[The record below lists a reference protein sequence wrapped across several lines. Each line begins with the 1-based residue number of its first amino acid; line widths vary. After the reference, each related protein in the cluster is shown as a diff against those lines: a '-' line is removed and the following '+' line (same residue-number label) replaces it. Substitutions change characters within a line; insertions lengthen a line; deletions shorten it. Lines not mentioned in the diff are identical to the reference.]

1 MKNLLKDYGLVKI
14 PFKNYICIV
23 STRTM
28 ASKLKIRKT
37 ILIQ

>member
-1 MKNLLKDYGLVKI
+1 MVLWL
-14 PFKNYICIV
+14 PFKNYIYIV